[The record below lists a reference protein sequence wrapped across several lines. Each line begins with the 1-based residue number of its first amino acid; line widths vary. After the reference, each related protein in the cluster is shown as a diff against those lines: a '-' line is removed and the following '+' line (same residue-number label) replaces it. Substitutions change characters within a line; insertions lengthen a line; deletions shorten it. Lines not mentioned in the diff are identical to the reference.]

1 MRCCGEGSGKRADS
15 IPLVPRFARG
25 MVNVQYFDDVGVRSI
40 EYSVGVAADR
50 HNSYLGP
57 FG

>member
-1 MRCCGEGSGKRADS
+1 
-15 IPLVPRFARG
+15 

-40 EYSVGVAADR
+40 EYSVGVAANR

>member
-1 MRCCGEGSGKRADS
+1 
-15 IPLVPRFARG
+15 

-40 EYSVGVAADR
+40 ENSVGVAANRD
-50 HNSYLGP
+50 NSYLGP